1 VNISGR
7 VNMKLLVGSG
17 ISLFFL
23 VMLFRKIELDKLA
36 AAFREM
42 DWRLLGIATVITLA
56 SYIIRAVRWR
66 YLLLPLKR
74 TALGNLVAATF
85 IGYMANNLL
94 PARLGEFVRAYVL
107 ADKEELETS
116 AVFASLVM
124 DRLWDGFS
132 VLLILVATFFTVKLP
147 PGMENVQQGLVM
159 GGYVTLALYLGVIV
173 FLVLLK
179 RLTTR
184 TLSLIALVLRPFP
197 KKLAEKVIPVL
208 GSFIAGIRFSGRPS
222 DWLALLVSSAVIWA
236 AATWPIDLLLQAFGI
251 NLPITASMFIMVF
264 LVFAVMVP
272 ASPGYVGTYHAAC
285 VYGLMAFNIPRE
297 KALSIA
303 LVVHATNFFPTVA
316 IGFFFL
322 WYNKIALRNLTGT
335 PYSED

>member
-1 VNISGR
+1 
-7 VNMKLLVGSG
+7 MKLLVGSG

-74 TALGNLVAATF
+74 TAFGNLVAATF

>member
-1 VNISGR
+1 
-7 VNMKLLVGSG
+7 MKLLVGSG

-74 TALGNLVAATF
+74 TAFGNLVSATF

-147 PGMENVQQGLVM
+147 PGMEKVQQGLVM

-179 RLTTR
+179 RLTNR
-184 TLSLIALVLRPFP
+184 TLALIALVLRPFP
-197 KKLAEKVIPVL
+197 KKLTEKVIPIL

-222 DWLALLVSSAVIWA
+222 DWLALLLSSAVIWA
-236 AATWPIDLLLQAFGI
+236 SATWPLDLLLQAFGI
-251 NLPITASMFIMVF
+251 HLPITAAMFIMVF

-272 ASPGYVGTYHAAC
+272 ASPGYIGTYHAAC
-285 VYGLMAFNIPRE
+285 VYGLMAFNVPRE

-303 LVVHATNFFPTVA
+303 MVVHATNFFPTVA
-316 IGFFFL
+316 LGFFFL
-322 WYNKIALRNLTGT
+322 WYNKISLKNLTST
-335 PYSED
+335 PYSEE

>member
-1 VNISGR
+1 MSGR

-74 TALGNLVAATF
+74 TAFGNLVAATF

-147 PGMENVQQGLVM
+147 PGMEKVQQGLVM

-179 RLTTR
+179 RLTNR
-184 TLSLIALVLRPFP
+184 TLALIALVLRPFP
-197 KKLAEKVIPVL
+197 KKLTEKVIPIL

-222 DWLALLVSSAVIWA
+222 DWLALLLSSAVIWA
-236 AATWPIDLLLQAFGI
+236 SATWPLDLLLQAFGI
-251 NLPITASMFIMVF
+251 HLPITAAMFIMVF

-272 ASPGYVGTYHAAC
+272 ASPGYIGTYHAAC
-285 VYGLMAFNIPRE
+285 VYGLMAFNVPRE

-303 LVVHATNFFPTVA
+303 MVVHATNFFPTVA
-316 IGFFFL
+316 LGFFFL
-322 WYNKIALRNLTGT
+322 WYNKISLKNLTST
-335 PYSED
+335 PYSEE

>member
-1 VNISGR
+1 MNISGR

-74 TALGNLVAATF
+74 TAFGNLVAATF